1 MKHAI
6 FLYFRWILTSEAD
19 LKIWPHPGFVE
30 QNALYVETGRIVINL
45 TSNVQNAIST
55 TVMLLPSLFIPVLVV
70 PYSLPSSLQ
79 AAQNSHLIAVFSSDF
94 CFRNPCPFY
103 LQEFNV
109 GNSMGTGCC
118 IYNYGNVTLYTKPEN
133 TVLQVQFPGIVG
145 LAALTKKIIKS
156 STCTKL

>member
-1 MKHAI
+1 MQIKHAI

-70 PYSLPSSLQ
+70 PYSLPSSL
-79 AAQNSHLIAVFSSDF
+79 HFSSPELAPDSGLQQWF
-94 CFRNPCPFY
+94 LLPKSMPIFRSSTW
-103 LQEFNV
+103 
-109 GNSMGTGCC
+109 GNSIGTGLLHDLITC
-118 IYNYGNVTLYTKPEN
+118 IPNRKHCSAGSVSWYRGPSCPHKN
-133 TVLQVQFPGIVG
+133 
-145 LAALTKKIIKS
+145 KKLKS

>member
-1 MKHAI
+1 MQIKHAI

-70 PYSLPSSLQ
+70 PYSLPSSL
-79 AAQNSHLIAVFSSDF
+79 HFSSPELAPDSGLPQWF
-94 CFRNPCPFY
+94 LLPKSMPILSLGVQRG
-103 LQEFNV
+103 EFN
-109 GNSMGTGCC
+109 GYGLQHYLITC
-118 IYNYGNVTLYTKPEN
+118 IPNPKTLFCRFSFL
-133 TVLQVQFPGIVG
+133 VSW
-145 LAALTKKIIKS
+145 A
-156 STCTKL
+156 